1 MTDDSHTYE
10 ENFQKLQGL
19 VTSLESQTLGLE
31 ESLRMFEEGM
41 ALARQCDRQLS
52 AVEER
57 IKVLTSDPAS
67 LSTRA
72 DIPLEAVA
80 EESLES

>member
-1 MTDDSHTYE
+1 MTDDSQTYE
-10 ENFQKLQGL
+10 ENFQRLQGL

-31 ESLRMFEEGM
+31 ESLRLFEEGM
-41 ALARQCDRQLS
+41 TLARQCDRQLS

-57 IKVLTSDPAS
+57 IRVLTSDPAS

>member
-10 ENFQKLQGL
+10 ENFHKLQEL
-19 VTSLESQTLGLE
+19 VSSLESQTLGLE
-31 ESLRMFEEGM
+31 ESLRLFEEGM
-41 ALARQCDRQLS
+41 ALARQCDRQLG

-72 DIPLEAVA
+72 DIPLEAVT